1 MQNNTKS
8 CYVFNKK
15 FFVFHPSFYVTGSIY
30 LTLRLVSAYIIK
42 DILYNEVVKSNEV
55 AKMKMKKAYLAN
67 SIEIERGGEMV

>member
-1 MQNNTKS
+1 M
-8 CYVFNKK
+8 
-15 FFVFHPSFYVTGSIY
+15 
-30 LTLRLVSAYIIK
+30 TLRLVSAYITG